1 MSSRPLTDNKST
13 LRTGKK
19 QTTDNTYDKESL
31 DMEKIEKSKALAA
44 VVHTFFK
51 YFILGVI
58 EGKAG
63 DNAPADMN
71 LYEPHNV
78 KQTATEYIE
87 DVSRLFNQEA
97 FYAISRMNYVEEE
110 LERELKQFIVSGNTA
125 DAMGLMR
132 FACRTEDFYCAMVNE
147 YKRNMESLLCGS
159 LSPVANGD
167 DITPMTE
174 TLGVMETR
182 AAEDIINRI
191 ANCAYEEGR
200 KLAG

>member
-1 MSSRPLTDNKST
+1 ME
-13 LRTGKK
+13 
-19 QTTDNTYDKESL
+19 TT
-31 DMEKIEKSKALAA
+31 EKSKALAA
-44 VVHTFFK
+44 VIHTFFK

-63 DNAPADMN
+63 DNASADMR
-71 LYEPHNV
+71 LYEPRNV
-78 KQTATEYIE
+78 KQTITEHIE

-110 LERELKQFIVSGNTA
+110 LERELKQFVASGNST
-125 DAMGLMR
+125 DAMGMMR
-132 FACRTEDFYCAMVNE
+132 FACRTENFYSAMVNE
-147 YKRNMESLLCGS
+147 YKRNLKSLLCGS

-167 DITPMTE
+167 DLTPMTE
-174 TLGVMETR
+174 TLGVIETK

-200 KLAG
+200 KLA